1 MGFEF
6 FKRPVKARIDARTST
21 DPDFEFD
28 TLRQGITTSTAAS
41 TSLGP
46 RGAFALVTTTTGA
59 PTVYT
64 LASPACSGGDR
75 ISIVVDQMQSSSDA
89 PFHINTGGG
98 GANATSEDM
107 ILLSTVGA
115 GISLISLSTSRWLVD
130 GLHAA
135 TFSSST

>member
-1 MGFEF
+1 MGKVK
-6 FKRPVKARIDARTST
+6 FKRPLDLRTKT

-28 TLRQGITTSTAAS
+28 TFRTGVTTSTAAS
-41 TSLGP
+41 TGLGP

-98 GANATSEDM
+98 GAGATSEDM
-107 ILLSTVGA
+107 IVLPVTGA
-115 GISLISLSTSRWLVD
+115 GVSLISLSTSRWLVD
-130 GLHAA
+130 GLNAA